1 MAERESLELTP
12 REKLRL
18 MKSPLIE
25 DASSERRGSEQP
37 NLSEFGDR
45 FSDPSI
51 QFQRVS
57 FQLYECAELRFD
69 SDDGYRV

>member
-1 MAERESLELTP
+1 MVERESLELTP

-18 MKSPLIE
+18 MKSPLI
-25 DASSERRGSEQP
+25 DGGSERGHERGHELP

-51 QFQRVS
+51 QFERVS
-57 FQLYECAELRFD
+57 LRLQRKNY
-69 SDDGYRV
+69 SRVGFRF

>member
-1 MAERESLELTP
+1 MAERESIELTP

-18 MKSPLIE
+18 MKSPLI
-25 DASSERRGSEQP
+25 DGASERGSELP

-45 FSDPSI
+45 FSDPTI

-57 FQLYECAELRFD
+57 L
-69 SDDGYRV
+69 

>member
-25 DASSERRGSEQP
+25 GGSERGHELP

-45 FSDPSI
+45 FGDPSI
-51 QFQRVS
+51 EFQRVS
-57 FQLYECAELRFD
+57 LQLQRKSSFIVGSRF
-69 SDDGYRV
+69 

>member
-25 DASSERRGSEQP
+25 DASERRGSEQP

-45 FSDPSI
+45 FSDPTI

-57 FQLYECAELRFD
+57 FQ
-69 SDDGYRV
+69 

>member
-25 DASSERRGSEQP
+25 DASDRGSEQP

-57 FQLYECAELRFD
+57 LELRNMLNCFSNLMMILD
-69 SDDGYRV
+69 M

>member
-25 DASSERRGSEQP
+25 DASERRGSEP

-57 FQLYECAELRFD
+57 FQQQANLEMRFD
-69 SDDGYRV
+69 SDDGFRGVA